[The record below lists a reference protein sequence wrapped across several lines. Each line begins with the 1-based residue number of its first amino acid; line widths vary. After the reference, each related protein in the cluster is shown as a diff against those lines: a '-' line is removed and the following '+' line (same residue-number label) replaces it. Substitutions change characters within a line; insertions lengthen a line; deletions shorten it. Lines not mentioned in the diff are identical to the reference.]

1 MTHLLLPGFLYGE
14 DSFEVSAHLEPLI
27 RRIANGRP
35 ALDMLLPTAVPES
48 GQSSVPV
55 VMTPHGFTFGFHI
68 SSLMPPLYDALVN
81 EALETGTEEG
91 HAQLMTRLTDLYA
104 EVLTTP
110 WGVLCSLVNDAQM
123 WLFEDSPL
131 EDNLHHKRFLLL
143 LKAAKRE
150 SSWLHSMNGR
160 YDYGGEKPGHLWQAP
175 TVITWLAARHNL
187 PIPTSQATWES
198 TVDQLLQVARR

>member
-14 DSFEVSAHLEPLI
+14 DGFEVSAHLEPRI
-27 RRIANGRP
+27 RRIAKGSP
-35 ALDMLLPTAVPES
+35 ALDMLPNAVPES

-55 VMTPHGFTFGFHI
+55 VMTPHGFTSGFHM

-110 WGVLCSLVNDAQM
+110 WGVLCSLIHDAQL
-123 WLFEDSPL
+123 WLFGDSPL
-131 EDNLHHKRFLLL
+131 KDKLHHGRFLLL
-143 LKAAKRE
+143 LKAAERE

-160 YDYGGEKPGHLWQAP
+160 
-175 TVITWLAARHNL
+175 
-187 PIPTSQATWES
+187 
-198 TVDQLLQVARR
+198 